1 MSEWPDRPLQTI
13 ETIETMETMQA
24 MRSAQPVIALVP
36 VGEVPHDILSGLVPV
51 IRARFPGRAV
61 RQEPR
66 GLPLPQEAFVPRR
79 RQYLA
84 APILQRLLARRGSA
98 ERLLG
103 VADLDLFAPGLNF
116 IFGQAQRDG
125 PVAVIAL
132 ARLRP
137 EFWGQPPD
145 PQVLLARAVKEAVHE
160 LGHTY
165 GLEHCA
171 DLACVM
177 YFSNTLGD
185 TDRKTDRFCDAH
197 AAQLAARLDSLRG
210 RMV

>member
-1 MSEWPDRPLQTI
+1 MVQTN
-13 ETIETMETMQA
+13 
-24 MRSAQPVIALVP
+24 QPVIVLVP
-36 VGEVPHDILSGLVPV
+36 IGDVPHDILSGLLPA
-51 IRARFPGRAV
+51 IAARFPGRAV
-61 RQEPR
+61 RLEPH
-66 GLPLPQEAFVPRR
+66 GPSPPHEAFVPRR

-84 APILQRLLARRGSA
+84 APILQRLLALRGNA

-116 IFGQAQRDG
+116 IFGQAQRGG
-125 PVAVIAL
+125 PAAVIAL

-145 PQVLLARAVKEAVHE
+145 QQVLLARAVKEAVHE

-171 DLACVM
+171 DPACVM
-177 YFSNTLGD
+177 YFSNTLDD
-185 TDRKTDRFCDAH
+185 TDRKTDRCCDAH
-197 AAQLAARLDSLRG
+197 AAQLAARLDSLRS